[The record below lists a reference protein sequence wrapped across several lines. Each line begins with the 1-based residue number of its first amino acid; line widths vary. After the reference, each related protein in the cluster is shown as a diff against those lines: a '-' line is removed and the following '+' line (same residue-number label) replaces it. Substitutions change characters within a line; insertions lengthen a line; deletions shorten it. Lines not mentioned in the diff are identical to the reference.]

1 MSIISKLYNKLGK
14 KKLFIIEA
22 ISSILGF
29 VSTYVLSYLTSKYAK
44 EKGRTK
50 FSSFIKYIGVIDV
63 FLTGLIFVIYPEG
76 GKTFFIVS
84 MYIASA
90 LCNVALLLIQNYL
103 FKSEAIDNNSPEKI
117 TKTKKIKV
125 VFLIVVLSFTGIVIV
140 GSLILAGINEKRHIV
155 DTNGP
160 DNYELQTLEKAEL
173 ILGKNSYFGDKLSFG
188 QEGDASGADYALYDY
203 DNIHFKMERITGTAV
218 LQTSRG
224 LTDTLVLNFDTK
236 VHSGNCEIVILH
248 NSKIYQ
254 RADVNT
260 QQTIIIENAKNKEF
274 TVVLGAESANVEIY
288 IDREFR

>member
-1 MSIISKLYNKLGK
+1 M
-14 KKLFIIEA
+14 
-22 ISSILGF
+22 
-29 VSTYVLSYLTSKYAK
+29 
-44 EKGRTK
+44 
-50 FSSFIKYIGVIDV
+50 
-63 FLTGLIFVIYPEG
+63 
-76 GKTFFIVS
+76 
-84 MYIASA
+84 
-90 LCNVALLLIQNYL
+90 
-103 FKSEAIDNNSPEKI
+103 
-117 TKTKKIKV
+117 
-125 VFLIVVLSFTGIVIV
+125 IV

-236 VHSGNCEIVILH
+236 VHSGNCEIVILLD
-248 NSKIYQ
+248 SKIYQ
-254 RADVNT
+254 RVDVNT
-260 QQTIIIENAKNKEF
+260 QQTIEIENAKDKEF
-274 TVVLGAESANVEIY
+274 SVVIGAESANVEIY